1 MHFVLLAGECL
12 SLTDCCE
19 SSQQRSR
26 LDLQEN
32 FPSMRTSHE
41 ISDAPDSA
49 QGPPWDR
56 MDCQGLQRSAGWI
69 QTGHGCVGRISN
81 PTASALADPGT
92 HRSLAIRYW
101 SVYLHRRFK
110 WMYALT
116 EYPEH
121 NDCSRRST
129 FPTRLSAPMFQMAHR
144 FQGDS
149 VVHMHLSTI
158 ADVGERSFPRCS

>member
-1 MHFVLLAGECL
+1 MKFRMLLIQLKVLLGIGWIVRAFSAVPAG
-12 SLTDCCE
+12 
-19 SSQQRSR
+19 
-26 LDLQEN
+26 
-32 FPSMRTSHE
+32 
-41 ISDAPDSA
+41 
-49 QGPPWDR
+49 
-56 MDCQGLQRSAGWI
+56 I
-69 QTGHGCVGRISN
+69 QTGQGCVGRISN